1 MHQPLFLSTDDPARE
16 AMFRRLDTKAAVAS
30 AAMEG
35 LVVPSEV
42 RALLDRYAD
51 GTLTAAELVS
61 EGLRINARSIK
72 R

>member
-1 MHQPLFLSTDDPARE
+1 MYQALTLPIKDPARNE
-16 AMFRRLDTKAAVAS
+16 QFRRLDAKAAIAS

-35 LVVPSEV
+35 LVVPLEV
-42 RALLDRYAD
+42 RQLLDLYTN

-61 EGLRINARSIK
+61 EGLRINARSLK